1 MESDALD
8 GISSLVKLCVLRMG
22 HPPTFF
28 VYLFWEIYVKLYF
41 DFWMQG
47 SDLAVGAK
55 LEGAMG
61 QGTVHKLI
69 GNKRKKGDSTLGLV
83 ESSDSVSFNEK
94 MLYPWSYRFALA

>member
-28 VYLFWEIYVKLYF
+28 VYLFWENYAKLYF
-41 DFWMQG
+41 DFCMQG
-47 SDLAVGAK
+47 SDLAVGGK

-61 QGTVHKLI
+61 QSTAQKVL
-69 GNKRKKGDSTLGLV
+69 GNKRKRGDSTSGLV
-83 ESSDSVSFNEK
+83 ESSDSVSFNEIF
-94 MLYPWSYRFALA
+94 LHPCSNRFAFR